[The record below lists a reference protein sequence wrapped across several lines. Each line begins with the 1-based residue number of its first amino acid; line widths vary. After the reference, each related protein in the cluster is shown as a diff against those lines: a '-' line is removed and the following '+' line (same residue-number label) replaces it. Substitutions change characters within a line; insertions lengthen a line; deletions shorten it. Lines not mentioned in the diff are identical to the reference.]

1 MINKINGLYLIL
13 SDPVVGYEK
22 ATQAAVDAY
31 VPFIQLRMKNASPE
45 TIIKKAR
52 EIKKITYQSK
62 TSLVIND
69 YIKVAI
75 EVDADAIHVGQNDT
89 SIKEIKKMWN
99 MPNKLIGISTHNLK
113 QAQIAESNG
122 ADYIGVGPIY
132 NTDSKSNLDPLIGI
146 KEGNR
151 IASSVKCKTVAIG
164 GINATNLKDF
174 RNTNFNAFCVL
185 GAVNN
190 SNQPKQVIKKLQ
202 EEWEDV
208 KV

>member
-22 ATQAAVDAY
+22 ATEAAVDAY

-45 TIIKKAR
+45 SIIKKAR
-52 EIKKITYQSK
+52 EIKKIIYQSQ

-89 SIKEIKKMWN
+89 SIKEIKNMWN

-113 QAQIAESNG
+113 QARIAEANG
-122 ADYIGVGPIY
+122 ADYIGIGPIY
-132 NTDSKSNLDPLIGI
+132 NTDSKSNIDPLIGI

-164 GINATNLKDF
+164 GINTTNLKDF

>member
-45 TIIKKAR
+45 SIIKKAR

-89 SIKEIKKMWN
+89 SIKEIKNMWN

-113 QAQIAESNG
+113 QAQIAEANG

-174 RNTNFNAFCVL
+174 RDTNFNAFSVL

>member
-22 ATQAAVDAY
+22 ATQDAVDAY

-45 TIIKKAR
+45 SIIKKAR
-52 EIKKITYQSK
+52 EIKKITYQSQ

-89 SIKEIKKMWN
+89 SIKEIKNMWN

-113 QAQIAESNG
+113 QARIAEANG
-122 ADYIGVGPIY
+122 ADYIGIGPIY

>member
-45 TIIKKAR
+45 SIIKKAR
-52 EIKKITYQSK
+52 EIKKITYQSQ

-89 SIKEIKKMWN
+89 SIKEIKNMWN

-113 QAQIAESNG
+113 QARIAEADG
-122 ADYIGVGPIY
+122 ADYIGIGPYI
-132 NTDSKSNLDPLIGI
+132 TLI
-146 KEGNR
+146 
-151 IASSVKCKTVAIG
+151 
-164 GINATNLKDF
+164 
-174 RNTNFNAFCVL
+174 
-185 GAVNN
+185 
-190 SNQPKQVIKKLQ
+190 
-202 EEWEDV
+202 V
-208 KV
+208 KVILILLLVLKKETE

>member
-45 TIIKKAR
+45 SIIKKAR
-52 EIKKITYQSK
+52 EIKKITYQSQ

-89 SIKEIKKMWN
+89 SIKEIKNMWN

-113 QAQIAESNG
+113 QARIAEANG

-132 NTDSKSNLDPLIGI
+132 NTDSKSNIDPLIGI

-164 GINATNLKDF
+164 GINTTNLKDF

>member
-45 TIIKKAR
+45 SIIKKAR
-52 EIKKITYQSK
+52 EIKKITYQSQ

-89 SIKEIKKMWN
+89 SIKEIKNMWN
-99 MPNKLIGISTHNLK
+99 TPNKLIGISTHNLK
-113 QAQIAESNG
+113 QAQIAEANG

-132 NTDSKSNLDPLIGI
+132 NTESKSNLDSLIGI

>member
-45 TIIKKAR
+45 SIIKTAR
-52 EIKKITYQSK
+52 EIKKITYQSQ

-89 SIKEIKKMWN
+89 SIKEIKNMWN

-113 QAQIAESNG
+113 QAQIAEANG

-132 NTDSKSNLDPLIGI
+132 KTDSKSNLDPLIGI

-164 GINATNLKDF
+164 GINTTNLKDF

>member
-1 MINKINGLYLIL
+1 MNKINGLYLIL

-22 ATQAAVDAY
+22 AAQAAVDAY
-31 VPFIQLRMKNASPE
+31 VPFIQLRMKNTSSE
-45 TIIKKAR
+45 TIIKKAK
-52 EIKKITYQSK
+52 EIKKITYQSQ

-69 YIKVAI
+69 YIKIAI

-89 SIKEIKKMWN
+89 SIKEIKNIWN
-99 MPNKLIGISTHNLK
+99 MPNKLIGISTHNLI
-113 QAQIAESNG
+113 QARIAEANG

-132 NTDSKSNLDPLIGI
+132 KTDSKSNLDPLIGI
-146 KEGNR
+146 EEGNR
-151 IASSVKCKTVAIG
+151 IASSIKCKTVAIG
-164 GINATNLKDF
+164 GINAANLKDF

-190 SNQPKQVIKKLQ
+190 SSQPKQVIKKLQ

>member
-31 VPFIQLRMKNASPE
+31 VPFIQLRMKNASLE
-45 TIIKKAR
+45 SIIKKAR

-89 SIKEIKKMWN
+89 SIKEIKNMWN

-113 QAQIAESNG
+113 QARIAEANG
-122 ADYIGVGPIY
+122 ADYIGIGPIY

-190 SNQPKQVIKKLQ
+190 SNKPKQVIKKLQ

>member
-1 MINKINGLYLIL
+1 MINKIYGLYLIL

-45 TIIKKAR
+45 SIIKKAR
-52 EIKKITYQSK
+52 EIKKITYQSQ

-89 SIKEIKKMWN
+89 SIKKIKNMWN

-113 QAQIAESNG
+113 QAQIAEANG

-190 SNQPKQVIKKLQ
+190 SYQPKQVIKKLQ

>member
-1 MINKINGLYLIL
+1 MVNKINGLYLIL
-13 SDPVVGYEK
+13 SDPVVGYKK

-45 TIIKKAR
+45 SIIKKAR
-52 EIKKITYQSK
+52 EIKKITYQSQ

-89 SIKEIKKMWN
+89 SIKEIKNMWN

-113 QAQIAESNG
+113 QARIAEANG
-122 ADYIGVGPIY
+122 ADYIGIGPIY

>member
-1 MINKINGLYLIL
+1 MVNKINGLYLIL
-13 SDPVVGYEK
+13 SDPVVGYKK

-31 VPFIQLRMKNASPE
+31 VPFIQLRIKNTSPE
-45 TIIKKAR
+45 SIIKKAR
-52 EIKKITYQSK
+52 EIKKITYQSQ

-89 SIKEIKKMWN
+89 SIKEIKNMWN

-113 QAQIAESNG
+113 QAQIAEANG

-132 NTDSKSNLDPLIGI
+132 KTDSKSNLDPLIGI

-164 GINATNLKDF
+164 GINTTNLKDF
-174 RNTNFNAFCVL
+174 RNTSFNAFCVL

>member
-45 TIIKKAR
+45 SIIKKAR
-52 EIKKITYQSK
+52 EIKKITYQSQ

-89 SIKEIKKMWN
+89 SIKEIKNMWN
-99 MPNKLIGISTHNLK
+99 LPNKLIGISTHNLK
-113 QAQIAESNG
+113 QARIADTNG

>member
-13 SDPVVGYEK
+13 SDPVVGYKK

-31 VPFIQLRMKNASPE
+31 VPFIQLRMKNASPK

-62 TSLVIND
+62 TALVIND

-89 SIKEIKKMWN
+89 SIKEIKNMWN

-113 QAQIAESNG
+113 QAQIAETNG

>member
-45 TIIKKAR
+45 SIIKKAR

-89 SIKEIKKMWN
+89 SIKEIKNMWN

-113 QAQIAESNG
+113 QAQIAEANG

-132 NTDSKSNLDPLIGI
+132 NTDSKSKLDPLIGI

>member
-1 MINKINGLYLIL
+1 
-13 SDPVVGYEK
+13 
-22 ATQAAVDAY
+22 
-31 VPFIQLRMKNASPE
+31 
-45 TIIKKAR
+45 
-52 EIKKITYQSK
+52 
-62 TSLVIND
+62 
-69 YIKVAI
+69 
-75 EVDADAIHVGQNDT
+75 
-89 SIKEIKKMWN
+89 MWN

-113 QAQIAESNG
+113 QAQIAEANG

-208 KV
+208 KD